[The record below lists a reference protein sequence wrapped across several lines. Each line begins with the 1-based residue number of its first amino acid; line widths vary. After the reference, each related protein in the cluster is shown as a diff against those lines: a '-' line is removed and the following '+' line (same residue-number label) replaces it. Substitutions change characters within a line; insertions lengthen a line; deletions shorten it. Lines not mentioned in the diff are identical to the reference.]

1 MSQLRQATSEPGA
14 AEAGAPRGRAGRILK
29 AALVLAA
36 VVALVVLGG
45 QAAPYLE
52 SFKEWVQG
60 LGVWGPVAFIAGY
73 ALATVAFAPGSILT
87 LAAGSIF
94 GIAYGVLY
102 VFTAAT
108 IGASAAFLVARYVAR
123 RAVERRVQGDPRFA
137 AIDRAVADE
146 GRKIV
151 LLLRLSPIFPFNLLN
166 YALGLT
172 SIRFVD
178 YLVASVGMLP
188 GTLLY
193 VYLGA
198 VGGDAAAAAGGMAD
212 QTSLL
217 EWSFRIVG
225 LLATIIVTVVI
236 TRTARSALR
245 EATGQ

>member
-1 MSQLRQATSEPGA
+1 MSESELQNR
-14 AEAGAPRGRAGRILK
+14 AEPVASAGRRPSALK
-29 AALVLAA
+29 LGVGLAALVGLFLLARET
-36 VVALVVLGG
+36 G
-45 QAAPYLE
+45 QYVPIFEAWVE
-52 SFKEWVQG
+52 S
-60 LGVWGPVAFIAGY
+60 LGVWGPAVFIAGY
-73 ALATVAFAPGSILT
+73 AVAVVGLAPGALLT
-87 LAAGSIF
+87 LAGGAIF
-94 GIAYGVLY
+94 GIAYGVFY

-123 RAVERRVQGDPRFA
+123 RTVERRVQGDPRFA

-151 LLLRLSPIFPFNLLN
+151 LLLRLSPVFPFNVLN

-225 LLATIIVTVVI
+225 LLATIIVTVVV
-236 TRTARSALR
+236 TRIARRALR